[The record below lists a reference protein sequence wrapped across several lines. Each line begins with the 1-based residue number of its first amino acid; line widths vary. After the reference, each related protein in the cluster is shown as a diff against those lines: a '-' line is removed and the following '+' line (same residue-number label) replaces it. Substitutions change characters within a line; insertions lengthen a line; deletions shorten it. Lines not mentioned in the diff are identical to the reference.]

1 MPLNFPNTPALDQV
15 YTSDE
20 DSWIWSGIAWEL
32 VPNSSPTLTN
42 LTVTNV
48 ITGSVS
54 DISNHGIEDLADVDF
69 ADPAENNNVLAYN
82 ADLEVWRPITL
93 ASTFAGGSIPNALI
107 VNNATASTS
116 TASGALQ
123 VVGGAAIGEHL
134 YIGGDLRFAEDTGNN
149 YVGFRSPDVLST
161 NKIYVLP
168 DADGDAGQVL
178 TTSGTGIL
186 SWSTGGGGGAGATP
200 PGGSNTQVQFNNS
213 GIFGGST
220 NLTFSTATA
229 TLSALRISVTDT
241 IASTTTTTGA
251 LKISG
256 GTGIEGQLNVGG
268 AVNKF
273 TGSTA
278 STSTASGTVVVTG
291 GIGISGS
298 VHVGETITASAAP
311 TSISHLTNKQYVDT
325 TISAFSI
332 AFGV

>member
-15 YTSDE
+15 YTSGE

-54 DISNHGIEDLADVDF
+54 DISNHGIEDLADVTF
-69 ADPAENNNVLAYN
+69 ASPAENNNVLAYN

-93 ASTFAGGSIPNALI
+93 ASTFTGGSIPNALI
-107 VNNATASTS
+107 INSATGSTS

-149 YVGFRSPDVLST
+149 YVGFRSPDVLAT

-168 DADGDAGQVL
+168 DADGDPGQVL

-186 SWSTGGGGGAGATP
+186 SWSTGGGGAGASGI
-200 PGGSNTQVQFNNS
+200 GGSNTQVQFNNA
-213 GIFGGST
+213 GLFGGST

-241 IASTTTTTGA
+241 TASTTTTTGS

-273 TGSTA
+273 IGNTS
-278 STSTASGTVVVTG
+278 STSTTSGTVVVTG
-291 GIGISGS
+291 GIGISGA
-298 VHVGETITASAAP
+298 VHVGETITASTAP
-311 TSISHLTNKQYVDT
+311 TSIGHLTNKQYVDT

>member
-54 DISNHGIEDLADVDF
+54 DISNHGIEDLADVTF
-69 ADPAENNNVLAYN
+69 ASPAENNNVLAYN

-93 ASTFAGGSIPNALI
+93 TSTFSGGSIPNALI
-107 VNNATASTS
+107 INSATGSTS

-149 YVGFRSPDVLST
+149 YVGFRSPDVLAT

-168 DADGDAGQVL
+168 DADGDPGQVL

-186 SWSTGGGGGAGATP
+186 SWSTGGGGAGASGI
-200 PGGSNTQVQFNNS
+200 GGSNTQVQFNNA
-213 GIFGGST
+213 GLFGGST

-241 IASTTTTTGA
+241 TASTTTTTGA

-273 TGSTA
+273 IGNTS
-278 STSTASGTVVVTG
+278 STSTTSGTVVVTG
-291 GIGISGS
+291 GIGISGA
-298 VHVGETITASAAP
+298 VHVGETITASTAP
-311 TSISHLTNKQYVDT
+311 TSTGHLTNKQYVDT

>member
-1 MPLNFPNTPALDQV
+1 MPLNFPNTPAVDQI
-15 YTSDE
+15 YTSGE

-69 ADPAENNNVLAYN
+69 ASPAENNNVLAYS
-82 ADLEVWRPITL
+82 AELEVWRPITL
-93 ASTFAGGSIPNALI
+93 TSTFTGGSIPNALI
-107 VNNATASTS
+107 INNATGSTS
-116 TASGALQ
+116 TQSGALR
-123 VVGGAAIGEHL
+123 VLGGAAIGEHL
-134 YIGGDLRFAEDTGNN
+134 YIGGDLRFAEDVGDN
-149 YVGFRSPDVLST
+149 YVGFRAPSELAA

-168 DADGDAGQVL
+168 QSDGDPGQVL

-186 SWSTGGGGGAGATP
+186 SWSAGGGAGGTSQV
-200 PGGSNTQVQFNNS
+200 GGSNTQIQFNS
-213 GIFGGST
+213 AGIFAGNS
-220 NLTFSTATA
+220 NLTFSTSTN
-229 TLSALRISVTDT
+229 TLTALRISITDT
-241 IASTTTTTGA
+241 TESTTTATGA

-256 GTGIEGQLNVGG
+256 GTGILGQLNVGG

-273 TGSTA
+273 TGNTA
-278 STSTASGTVVVTG
+278 STSTTSGTVVVTG
-291 GIGISGS
+291 GIGISGA
-298 VHVGETITASAAP
+298 VHVGGTITAATAP
-311 TSISHLTNKQYVDT
+311 TSTGHLTNKQYVDT

>member
-15 YTSDE
+15 YTSGE

-54 DISNHGIEDLADVDF
+54 DISNHGIEDLADVTF
-69 ADPAENNNVLAYN
+69 ASPAENNNVLAYN

-93 ASTFAGGSIPNALI
+93 TSTFSGGSIPNALI
-107 VNNATASTS
+107 INNVTGSTS

-149 YVGFRSPDVLST
+149 YVGFRSPDVLAT

-168 DADGDAGQVL
+168 DADGDPGQVL

-186 SWSTGGGGGAGATP
+186 SWSTGGGGAGASGI
-200 PGGSNTQVQFNNS
+200 GGSNTQVQFNNA
-213 GIFGGST
+213 GLFGGST

-241 IASTTTTTGA
+241 TASTTTKTGS

-273 TGSTA
+273 IGNTS
-278 STSTASGTVVVTG
+278 STSTTSGTVVVTG
-291 GIGISGS
+291 GIGISGA
-298 VHVGETITASAAP
+298 VHVGETITASTAP
-311 TSISHLTNKQYVDT
+311 TSTGHLTNKQYVDT